1 MSRDPRHEPRKGD
14 VLQAKRTLNTGVTR
28 TENLIVMAAFN
39 AVGQTNSYVEWQ
51 WMTVLGHPVDFI
63 GVPENFKG
71 RAGQVLDLRSF
82 QDLVQNAG
90 VIRSAASKEPILL
103 MNNPDHLAVLKAQ
116 DAQRDHDRATAF
128 LIDYF
133 SLEEQV
139 HKLFGY
145 EEGFRTFPMVNCLD
159 YFWSVNSS
167 DVNFAD
173 TKEEMVDDPTY
184 QCELHRTR
192 HLPQNIWRSE
202 HHTMILYNTG
212 ADFNVHLGIFDN
224 TKEVKS

>member
-1 MSRDPRHEPRKGD
+1 VSRDPRYEPRKGD
-14 VLQAKRTLNTGVTR
+14 ILQAKRTLNTGVTR
-28 TENLIVMAAFN
+28 TENLVVLAAFN
-39 AVGQTNSYVEWQ
+39 GANQTNSYVEWQ
-51 WMTVLGHPVDFI
+51 WMTVLGFPVDFI

-71 RAGQVLDLRSF
+71 HSGQVLDLKSF
-82 QDLVQNAG
+82 QDLVKHAG
-90 VIRSAASKEPILL
+90 VLLTATNYGSVLL
-103 MNNPDHLAVLKAQ
+103 MNNPDHLAILKAQ

-128 LIDYF
+128 LMDYF
-133 SLEEQV
+133 SLEQQV

-145 EEGFRTFPMVNCLD
+145 EEGYRTFPMVNCLD
-159 YFWSVNSS
+159 YFWSVNS
-167 DVNFAD
+167 DEVNFAD
-173 TKEEMVDDPTY
+173 TEKAMEDPTY

-192 HLPQNIWRSE
+192 HLPQNVWRSQ